1 MTVRNILKSKRAHD
15 ILTIAPSAKVAEAAR
30 LLSENRIGALVVS
43 HDGVALDGML
53 SERDIVRELG
63 KRGAAAL
70 EDLVSDLM
78 TAKVVT
84 ATPDD
89 VAVQAL
95 QKMSDG
101 RFRHLPVLEAS
112 EMVGVS
118 SIGDVVQYRIE
129 EVQRENAAL
138 TDMIVGH
145 G

>member
-112 EMVGVS
+112 EMVGVI